1 MNKMNKDKVI
11 ELEGLCAEYYKY
23 VFNENQDRI
32 EDLTPEEIEEWVE
45 QDFKFR
51 AVNDEIQFYNW
62 CYKTQELDINKLLNI
77 HSICHIIKHIQKW
90 YKENYGEDSIMD
102 YKDFTPRYILNNFAY
117 VTLYAMPM
125 EDLKE
130 LLEIKDTIIQN

>member
-77 HSICHIIKHIQKW
+77 NSIFYIIKHIQKW
-90 YKENYGEDSIMD
+90 YEENYNE
-102 YKDFTPRYILNNFAY
+102 
-117 VTLYAMPM
+117 
-125 EDLKE
+125 
-130 LLEIKDTIIQN
+130 